1 MGLRGPRR
9 RSYLPVGLTLILL
22 GLTAA
27 TATHAGTTGLSSAGV
42 MASVGMTASAP
53 TMGWNSW
60 NSFGCG
66 GLTETLVHETADA
79 MVNGGLL
86 AAGYDTLTP
95 RHCWA
100 PGSPGNSRQLPNDPG
115 EIPSGP
121 KAIRGYIHAP
131 GLHDR

>member
-66 GLTETLVHETADA
+66 GLTETLVRETADA
-79 MVNGGLL
+79 MVNGGPL
-86 AAGYDTLTP
+86 AAGVGTVDP
-95 RHCWA
+95 RA
-100 PGSPGNSRQLPNDPG
+100 FSVAGSPQKPRQPPNEPG
-115 EIPSGP
+115 EIPGGGEGT
-121 KAIRGYIHAP
+121 AR
-131 GLHDR
+131 

>member
-66 GLTETLVHETADA
+66 GLTETLVRETADA

-86 AAGYDTLTP
+86 AAGFDTVSPHAL
-95 RHCWA
+95 WG
-100 PGSPGNSRQLPNDPG
+100 PGFPG
-115 EIPSGP
+115 
-121 KAIRGYIHAP
+121 K
-131 GLHDR
+131 

>member
-9 RSYLPVGLTLILL
+9 RSYLPVGLTPILL

-66 GLTETLVHETADA
+66 GLTETLVRETADA

-95 RHCWA
+95 PELWA
-100 PGSPGNSRQLPNDPG
+100 AGSPRSSRQLTNNPG
-115 EIPSGP
+115 KIPRGM
-121 KAIRGYIHAP
+121 KATRGHIHAP
-131 GLHDR
+131 GPT

>member
-9 RSYLPVGLTLILL
+9 RSSLPVGLTLILL

-27 TATHAGTTGLSSAGV
+27 AATHPGTTGLTSSGV
-42 MASVGMTASAP
+42 MASVGTTATPP

-79 MVNGGLL
+79 MVNGGLP
-86 AAGYDTLTP
+86 AGGVGTVVP
-95 RHCWA
+95 HRWWA
-100 PGSPGNSRQLPNDPG
+100 PGPPPHPRTLPHRPA
-115 EIPSGP
+115 E
-121 KAIRGYIHAP
+121 
-131 GLHDR
+131 

>member
-9 RSYLPVGLTLILL
+9 RSSLPVGLTLILL

-27 TATHAGTTGLSSAGV
+27 AATHPGTTGLTSSGV
-42 MASVGMTASAP
+42 MASVGTTATPP

-86 AAGYDTLTP
+86 AAGFDTLNP
-95 RHCWA
+95 PDFLA
-100 PGSPGNSRQLPNDPG
+100 PGSPRNPRQLPKEPA
-115 EIPSGP
+115 EIPSG
-121 KAIRGYIHAP
+121 
-131 GLHDR
+131 

>member
-9 RSYLPVGLTLILL
+9 RSSLPVGLTLILL

-27 TATHAGTTGLSSAGV
+27 AATHPGTTGLTSSGV
-42 MASVGMTASAP
+42 MASVGTTATPP

-86 AAGYDTLTP
+86 AAGFDTFNP
-95 RHCWA
+95 HERSA
-100 PGSPGNSRQLPNDPG
+100 PGSPDNSGQLTNHPG
-115 EIPSGP
+115 EIPSGM
-121 KAIRGYIHAP
+121 KAIRRHISP
-131 GLHDR
+131 

>member
-66 GLTETLVHETADA
+66 GLTETLVRETADA

-86 AAGYDTLTP
+86 AAGFDTFTP
-95 RHCWA
+95 GDFLSA
-100 PGSPGNSRQLPNDPG
+100 VSPGSSRNLPNDPA
-115 EIPSGP
+115 EIPRGV
-121 KAIRGYIHAP
+121 KGIRGDNY
-131 GLHDR
+131 RR

>member
-9 RSYLPVGLTLILL
+9 RSSLPVGLTLILL

-27 TATHAGTTGLSSAGV
+27 AATHPGTTGLTSSGV
-42 MASVGMTASAP
+42 MASVGTTATPP

-86 AAGYDTLTP
+86 AAGYRHLAPP
-95 RHCWA
+95 RTRA
-100 PGSPGNSRQLPNDPG
+100 PASPDNSRHLTNDPV
-115 EIPSGP
+115 ENPS
-121 KAIRGYIHAP
+121 
-131 GLHDR
+131 

>member
-9 RSYLPVGLTLILL
+9 CSSLPVGLTLILL

-27 TATHAGTTGLSSAGV
+27 AATHPGTTGLTSSGV
-42 MASVGMTASAP
+42 MASAGTTATPP

-86 AAGYDTLTP
+86 PAGLRTVAPRRCPCPPPPGYP
-95 RHCWA
+95 RHL
-100 PGSPGNSRQLPNDPG
+100 PQRPRQ
-115 EIPSGP
+115 IPHGQE
-121 KAIRGYIHAP
+121 
-131 GLHDR
+131 

>member
-66 GLTETLVHETADA
+66 GLTETPGRVTADA
-79 MVNGGLL
+79 MVKRGLP
-86 AAGYDTLTP
+86 AAGCGPLDPP
-95 RHCWA
+95 R
-100 PGSPGNSRQLPNDPG
+100 L
-115 EIPSGP
+115 
-121 KAIRGYIHAP
+121 
-131 GLHDR
+131 L

>member
-9 RSYLPVGLTLILL
+9 RSSLPVGLTLILL

-27 TATHAGTTGLSSAGV
+27 AATHPGTTGLTSSGV
-42 MASVGMTASAP
+42 MASVGTTATPP

-66 GLTETLVHETADA
+66 GLTETLVKETADA

-86 AAGYDTLTP
+86 AAGFHPVAPQELLAPAPP
-95 RHCWA
+95 RSA
-100 PGSPGNSRQLPNDPG
+100 RQVTHHPG
-115 EIPSGP
+115 EIP
-121 KAIRGYIHAP
+121 R
-131 GLHDR
+131 RQE

>member
-9 RSYLPVGLTLILL
+9 RSSLPVGLTLILL

-27 TATHAGTTGLSSAGV
+27 AATHPGTTGLTSSGV
-42 MASVGMTASAP
+42 MASAGTTATPP

-79 MVNGGLL
+79 MVNGGVL
-86 AAGYDTLTP
+86 AAGCEHVSP
-95 RHCWA
+95 
-100 PGSPGNSRQLPNDPG
+100 PGSWAR
-115 EIPSGP
+115 GP
-121 KAIRGYIHAP
+121 PRAT
-131 GLHDR
+131 

>member
-9 RSYLPVGLTLILL
+9 RSSLPVGLTLILL

-27 TATHAGTTGLSSAGV
+27 AATHPGTTGLTSSGV
-42 MASVGMTASAP
+42 MASVGTTATPP

-86 AAGYDTLTP
+86 AAGFDTLYPP
-95 RHCWA
+95 RLSA
-100 PGSPGNSRQLPNDPG
+100 PGPPRNPPQLP
-115 EIPSGP
+115 
-121 KAIRGYIHAP
+121 
-131 GLHDR
+131 DR